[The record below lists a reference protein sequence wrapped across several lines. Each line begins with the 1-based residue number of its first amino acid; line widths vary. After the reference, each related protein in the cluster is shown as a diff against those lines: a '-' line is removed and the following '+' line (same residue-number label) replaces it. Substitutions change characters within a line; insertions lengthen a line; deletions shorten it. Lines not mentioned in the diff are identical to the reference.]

1 MNIKKMTDQICRLN
15 EEQARVHTRQ
25 NLASINI
32 FNETREPQ
40 KEKYNET
47 LDKIKNN
54 KRRFTDKKDFREY
67 RGKTRTAQVWQEKVG
82 IDIRWYVRQIEDGFG
97 EPEYDHFGY
106 QSEAQG
112 YAAEWVLDS
121 STTSDF

>member
-1 MNIKKMTDQICRLN
+1 MQTLN
-15 EEQARVHTRQ
+15 ET
-25 NLASINI
+25 
-32 FNETREPQ
+32 
-40 KEKYNET
+40 
-47 LDKIKNN
+47 IKNI
-54 KRRFTDKKDFREY
+54 REY

-97 EPEYDHFGY
+97 ELEYDHFGY

-121 STTSDF
+121 STPSDS